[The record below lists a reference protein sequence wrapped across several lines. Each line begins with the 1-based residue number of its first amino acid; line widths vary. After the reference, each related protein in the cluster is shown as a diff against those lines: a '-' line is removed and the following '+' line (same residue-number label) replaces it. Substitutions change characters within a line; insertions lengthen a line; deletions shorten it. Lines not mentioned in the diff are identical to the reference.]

1 MEVNDPTVMSDV
13 ASESTIR
20 RSFRVPQACRLVKIS
35 YRQLDYWARTGL
47 VVPSV
52 EDANGSGSQRLYSY
66 SDLLALKFVKRL
78 LDAGLS
84 LPAIRHALSQTKST
98 FSFVPE
104 QLTYLLVTPKSVTIA
119 TGEELV
125 ELLQRGGLYAAV
137 IVAFNSL
144 RDELD
149 ADVFSLKQK
158 PEFLQPSLFE
168 TMSQAV

>member
-1 MEVNDPTVMSDV
+1 MEVNDPTTTGDV
-13 ASESTIR
+13 LAEPTFQG
-20 RSFRVPQACRLVKIS
+20 SFRGPQACRLVKIT

-84 LPAIRHALSQTKST
+84 LPAIRRALSQTKSA
-98 FSFVPE
+98 FSFIPE
-104 QLTYLLVTPKSVTIA
+104 QLTYLVVTPKSVA
-119 TGEELV
+119 VAGGEELID
-125 ELLQRGGLYAAV
+125 LLQRGDLYSAV

-149 ADVFSLKQK
+149 ADVFNLKQK
-158 PEFLQPSLFE
+158 PDFLQPSLFE
-168 TMSQAV
+168 TMSRAV

>member
-1 MEVNDPTVMSDV
+1 MDSQNSTAAKQATTEVPLP
-13 ASESTIR
+13 
-20 RSFRVPQACRLVKIS
+20 RSFRGPQACRLVKIT

-84 LPAIRHALSQTKST
+84 LPSIRRALSQTKSA
-98 FSFVPE
+98 FNSVPE
-104 QLTYLLVTPKSVTIA
+104 HLTYVLVSPKSVYQA
-119 TGEELV
+119 DGEELV
-125 ELLQRGGLYAAV
+125 DLLRAGRITTAV
-137 IVAFNSL
+137 LVSLNSI

-149 ADVFSLKQK
+149 MDIFKLKQT
-158 PEFLQPSLFE
+158 PDFLQPSLFE
-168 TMSQAV
+168 TMPKAV